1 MSTFVLACILSMKIR
16 RMLLNKL
23 YRIRSLNADT
33 DGSGFLAEIE
43 IDPNHPLFEGHFPG
57 NPILPGVCTVQII
70 KELLEHS
77 IQKSLRM
84 TKAGNIK
91 YLGFVNPVTMPLLTI
106 HLQIKP
112 TETTNLSCS
121 ATVTAQGVSVC
132 SFKGEFSP
140 TPSGFSGGDPDGV
153 SLPGN

>member
-1 MSTFVLACILSMKIR
+1 MSICGLACTLSMKIQ

-23 YRIRSLNADT
+23 YRIRSLDANA

-70 KELLEHS
+70 RELLEQS
-77 IQKSLRM
+77 VQKSLRM
-84 TKAGNIK
+84 IKAGNIK
-91 YLGFVNPVTMPLLTI
+91 YLGFVNPVTMPLLTFQMQPKSAEASNI
-106 HLQIKP
+106 
-112 TETTNLSCS
+112 SCS
-121 ATVTAQGVSVC
+121 ATVSSQGVSVC

-140 TPSGFSGGDPDGV
+140 TPTGW
-153 SLPGN
+153 